1 MINPQWLS
9 SFQAIVELGNFTRAA
24 EHLNLTQAAVS
35 QHLRYLEDEFGL
47 LILRKTRPLELTP
60 IGREVLSYALEIKDA
75 DERLRLRLSNTDSLV
90 GEVGLITP
98 GSSGLL
104 LYPKLLALQ
113 HQHKGLVIRHR
124 FAPDTEV
131 LQAILTNKYDVGL
144 ITFDPQDAKILAEPI
159 AKEPLELVYPRD
171 EQVETWDDLI
181 RIGII
186 DYPDGRAMAD
196 RLLSRHFPGNP
207 GVKTLPSSGFS
218 NQVSL
223 LLEPVSLGLGFTVM
237 PRYARQAFAKQNE
250 IAFKHCENPV
260 VNTLWAIY
268 RADWPL
274 SRRVLKVLDCLK
286 TTLSS

>member
-113 HQHKGLVIRHR
+113 IQHKGLVIRHR

>member
-1 MINPQWLS
+1 MINPQWLM
-9 SFQAIVELGNFTRAA
+9 SFQAIVEQGNFTRAA

-60 IGREVLSYALEIKDA
+60 IGREVLSYAQEIKDA
-75 DERLRLRLSNTDSLV
+75 DERLRLRLSSTDSLV

-104 LYPKLLALQ
+104 LYPRLLALQ
-113 HQHKGLVIRHR
+113 HQYDGLVIRHR

-131 LQAILTNKYDVGL
+131 LQAILTNQYDIGL
-144 ITFDPQDAKILAEPI
+144 ITFDPQDAKIRAEPI
-159 AKEPLELVYPRD
+159 AKEPLELVYPRN
-171 EQVETWDDLI
+171 ENVETWDDLI

-207 GVKTLPSSGFS
+207 GVKTLPRSGFS
-218 NQVSL
+218 NQISL
-223 LLEPVSLGLGFTVM
+223 ILEPVALGLGFTVL
-237 PRYARQAFAKQNE
+237 PRYARQAFAKQDE

-274 SRRVLKVLDCLK
+274 SRRVLNVLNCVK

>member
-1 MINPQWLS
+1 MINPQWLT

-60 IGREVLSYALEIKDA
+60 IGREVLTYAQEINDA
-75 DERLRLRLSNTDSLV
+75 DERLRLRLSSTDSLV

-113 HQHKGLVIRHR
+113 HQHEGLVIRHR

-131 LQAILTNKYDVGL
+131 LQAIITNKYDVGL
-144 ITFDPQDAKILAEPI
+144 ITFDPQDAKIRAEPI
-159 AKEPLELVYPRD
+159 AKEPLELVYPRN
-171 EQVETWDDLI
+171 ENVETWDDLM

-223 LLEPVSLGLGFTVM
+223 LLEPVALGLGFTVL

-250 IAFKHCENPV
+250 IAFKHCDNPV